1 MSNLTASG
9 RQSATGMK
17 NVSLVTIPE
26 AFPDTLT
33 WWRDQ
38 FFALQVTT
46 SEGSQK
52 KQWRHIE
59 MFIRLMLDTTGNE
72 ERKLWTPRLSRD
84 FLTALKKKPD
94 GTARATDT
102 INNVLNHVRSFAK
115 WVHHLKPFPLGN
127 PMAKIKNVRSLKNWG
142 SRALTP
148 QERNRMLDSA
158 DYLPISWGKSK
169 DRERYGLYPES
180 RPTRKTAR
188 PYRNRAIIYT
198 LIETGMRRE
207 AVTNIELENIN
218 FREGTIEVMEKG
230 DLEASYTIT
239 KAGLRAIED
248 YLEHERSKDSDLW
261 RSPYLFLP
269 AHQQTQS
276 SGKLIPRNINALWNQ
291 IAELANVP
299 KGRTPH
305 SARHAVGVAIMKKTK
320 NPKAVSAQLNHISV
334 ASSLSYMG
342 VTRSE
347 IREVMES
354 RNGEE

>member
-1 MSNLTASG
+1 M
-9 RQSATGMK
+9 
-17 NVSLVTIPE
+17 SLVTIPE

-33 WWRDQ
+33 WWREQ
-38 FFALQVTT
+38 FFSLQFTT

-59 MFIRLMLDTTGNE
+59 MFIRFMLGTTGNE

-84 FLTALKKKPD
+84 FLTTLKKKTD

-102 INNVLNHVRSFAK
+102 IDNVLNHVRSFAK
-115 WVHHLKPFPLGN
+115 WIHHLKPFPFGN

-142 SRALTP
+142 SRSLTP

-169 DRERYGLYPES
+169 DRERYGLHPES

-207 AVTNIELENIN
+207 AVTNIELEKIN
-218 FREGTIEVMEKG
+218 FREGTIEVIEKG

-239 KAGLRAIED
+239 QAGLRAIED
-248 YLEHERSKDSDLW
+248 YLEHERSEDSDLW
-261 RSPYLFLP
+261 GSPYLFLP

-276 SGKLIPRNINALWNQ
+276 SGKFRKAHSTQYQFTLESNSRTCQCSQGTDSTLSTARRRGCHHEENQ
-291 IAELANVP
+291 KP
-299 KGRTPH
+299 
-305 SARHAVGVAIMKKTK
+305 
-320 NPKAVSAQLNHISV
+320 
-334 ASSLSYMG
+334 
-342 VTRSE
+342 
-347 IREVMES
+347 ES
-354 RNGEE
+354 RIGTTESCERSQFAFLYGRDEK